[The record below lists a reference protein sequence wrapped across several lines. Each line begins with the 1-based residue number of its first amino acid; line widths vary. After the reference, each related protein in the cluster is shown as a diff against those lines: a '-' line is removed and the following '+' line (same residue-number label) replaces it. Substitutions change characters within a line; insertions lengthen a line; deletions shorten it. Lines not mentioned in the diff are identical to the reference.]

1 MGHSQREGK
10 IGYVWD
16 GLEES
21 YFETKHGI
29 Y

>member
-1 MGHSQREGK
+1 MGHCQREGK
-10 IGYVWD
+10 IGDVWD

-21 YFETKHGI
+21 YFETKHGR